1 MIKPFLIG
9 MHLNDSQARSENKL
23 HFQFNASLTSINI
36 AKAIHWLSIPKN
48 ERGAFSM
55 ADIKTMNHNI
65 LMLNRFFDVFGICP
79 HSAKNKIAYLEKTVK
94 DLIHHSV
101 TEILLFRVIAQIGE
115 RQHSN

>member
-1 MIKPFLIG
+1 

-79 HSAKNKIAYLEKTVK
+79 HSANNKKYVRE
-94 DLIHHSV
+94 LILYGTMV
-101 TEILLFRVIAQIGE
+101 A
-115 RQHSN
+115 